1 MILDLSKTQLIVLGV
16 QAMDK
21 DGNGLLDTGEFRDAM
36 QKLGMSN
43 ITGTTVSTILT
54 AMNIHGPITMEEF
67 LQIVDVRSSLASTS
81 PSAFQA

>member
-1 MILDLSKTQLIVLGV
+1 MRSSWPREPRDKDGDKLLDL

-21 DGNGLLDTGEFRDAM
+21 DGNGFLDTGEFRDAM

-67 LQIVDVRSSLASTS
+67 LQIVDVRFL
-81 PSAFQA
+81 SA